1 MKTSIITCLC
11 AKFALVALKQREYSS
26 NINQPVKKV
35 NELTSVKKIEY
46 TSNVVCISSVA
57 CEQNKCHFTLIFAM
71 ENVYLV
77 IGFSLLKQTKMCLS
91 S

>member
-11 AKFALVALKQREYSS
+11 AKFALVVLKQREYSW
-26 NINQPVKKV
+26 NIIQLVNKI
-35 NELTSVKKIEY
+35 NELTSAKKIEY
-46 TSNVVCISSVA
+46 SSNVVCISSVA

>member
-1 MKTSIITCLC
+1 MKRSIITCLC

-26 NINQPVKKV
+26 NINQPV